1 MKTFEEEIL
10 RDEYT
15 VKEKTNIDE
24 ALKLDRKC
32 KLPAY
37 VLAYAL
43 GIFGTLVLGIG
54 MCLAMQVIGEG
65 TGLFV
70 GGIILGIIGIIIIC
84 INYPLFLKVMKLR
97 KEKYSSAILVL
108 LNKKED

>member
-1 MKTFEEEIL
+1 MKTFEEEKL

-37 VLAYAL
+37 VLAYTLGVFGAL
-43 GIFGTLVLGIG
+43 LLGIG

-84 INYPLFLKVMKLR
+84 INYPLFLKVMNLR

-108 LNKKED
+108 LNNKED

>member
-1 MKTFEEEIL
+1 MKTFEEEKL

-15 VKEKTNIDE
+15 IKEKTNIDE

-37 VLAYAL
+37 VLAYTL
-43 GIFGTLVLGIG
+43 GIFGALVLGIG

-84 INYPLFLKVMKLR
+84 INFQLF
-97 KEKYSSAILVL
+97 
-108 LNKKED
+108 